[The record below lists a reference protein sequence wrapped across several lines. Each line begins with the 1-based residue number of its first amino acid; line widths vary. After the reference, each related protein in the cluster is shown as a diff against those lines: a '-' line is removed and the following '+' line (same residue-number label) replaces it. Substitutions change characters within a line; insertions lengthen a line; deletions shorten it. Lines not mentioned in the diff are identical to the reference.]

1 MLRASGTAYLL
12 RIRFHSRNDPTV
24 TAMKDQNEEKLA
36 VPCGNRIR
44 LLRESLGMNQE
55 EVGEFLD
62 CSDESIS
69 KIERGIHMMK
79 IWRMIRLCQACGVS
93 MDYLVRGI
101 NTDDKD
107 AVPTFI
113 IEAFQKADPL
123 ELQIL
128 RAHMKNAQDEI
139 ARWQDM
145 KTQFRNLYGHPQG
158 NPNSPKKE

>member
-1 MLRASGTAYLL
+1 M

-55 EVGEFLD
+55 EFGEFLD

-79 IWRMIRLCQACGVS
+79 TWRMIRLCQACGVS

-101 NTDDKD
+101 ETGNTED
-107 AVPTFI
+107 VPTYV
-113 IEAFQKADPL
+113 IEMYRNADSL
-123 ELQIL
+123 ELTIL
-128 RAHMKNAQDEI
+128 QDHMQSAQREISRKQDLEKQYKNGQD
-139 ARWQDM
+139 D
-145 KTQFRNLYGHPQG
+145 
-158 NPNSPKKE
+158 S

>member
-1 MLRASGTAYLL
+1 MKDRNEEILAVHCGE
-12 RIRFHSRNDPTV
+12 RIR
-24 TAMKDQNEEKLA
+24 M
-36 VPCGNRIR
+36 
-44 LLRESLGMNQE
+44 LRESLGMNQE
-55 EVGEFLD
+55 EFGEFLD

-107 AVPTFI
+107 AVPAFI

-128 RAHMKNAQDEI
+128 RAHMKNAQEEI
-139 ARWQDM
+139 SRRHDM
-145 KTQFRNLYGHPQG
+145 ETHFRNLFGHP
-158 NPNSPKKE
+158 NMNSDSSKKE

>member
-55 EVGEFLD
+55 EFGEFLD

-101 NTDDKD
+101 ETGDTED
-107 AVPTFI
+107 VPTYV
-113 IEAFQKADPL
+113 IEMYRNADSL
-123 ELQIL
+123 ELTIL
-128 RAHMKNAQDEI
+128 QDHMQSARREISRKQNLEKQYKNGQD
-139 ARWQDM
+139 D
-145 KTQFRNLYGHPQG
+145 
-158 NPNSPKKE
+158 S

>member
-1 MLRASGTAYLL
+1 MKDRNEEILAVHCGE
-12 RIRFHSRNDPTV
+12 RIR
-24 TAMKDQNEEKLA
+24 M
-36 VPCGNRIR
+36 
-44 LLRESLGMNQE
+44 LRESLGMNQE
-55 EVGEFLD
+55 EFGEFLD

-69 KIERGIHMMK
+69 KVERGLHMMK
-79 IWRMIRLCQACGVS
+79 IWRMIRLCQKCEIS
-93 MDYLVRGI
+93 LDYLVRGI

-128 RAHMKNAQDEI
+128 RAHMKNAQEEI
-139 ARWQDM
+139 SRRHDM
-145 KTQFRNLYGHPQG
+145 ETHFRNLYGHPQG

>member
-44 LLRESLGMNQE
+44 LLRESLGM
-55 EVGEFLD
+55 
-62 CSDESIS
+62 

-101 NTDDKD
+101 ETGNTED
-107 AVPTFI
+107 VPTYV
-113 IEAFQKADPL
+113 IEMYRNADSL
-123 ELQIL
+123 ELTIL
-128 RAHMKNAQDEI
+128 QDHMQSARREISRKQNLERQYKNGQDV
-139 ARWQDM
+139 
-145 KTQFRNLYGHPQG
+145 
-158 NPNSPKKE
+158 S

>member
-36 VPCGNRIR
+36 VHCGNRIR
-44 LLRESLGMNQE
+44 LLRESMGMNQE
-55 EVGEFLD
+55 EFGEFLD

-101 NTDDKD
+101 ETGNTED
-107 AVPTFI
+107 VPTYV
-113 IEAFQKADPL
+113 IEMYRNADSL
-123 ELQIL
+123 ELTIL
-128 RAHMKNAQDEI
+128 QDHMQSARREISRKQNLERQYKNGQDV
-139 ARWQDM
+139 
-145 KTQFRNLYGHPQG
+145 
-158 NPNSPKKE
+158 S

>member
-1 MLRASGTAYLL
+1 
-12 RIRFHSRNDPTV
+12 
-24 TAMKDQNEEKLA
+24 MKDQNEEKLA

-55 EVGEFLD
+55 EFGEFLD

-101 NTDDKD
+101 ETGNTED
-107 AVPTFI
+107 VPTYV
-113 IEAFQKADPL
+113 IEMYRNADSL
-123 ELQIL
+123 ELTIL
-128 RAHMKNAQDEI
+128 QDHMQSARREISRKQNLERQYKNGQDV
-139 ARWQDM
+139 
-145 KTQFRNLYGHPQG
+145 
-158 NPNSPKKE
+158 S

>member
-1 MLRASGTAYLL
+1 MKDRNEEILAVHCGE
-12 RIRFHSRNDPTV
+12 RIR
-24 TAMKDQNEEKLA
+24 M
-36 VPCGNRIR
+36 
-44 LLRESLGMNQE
+44 LRESLGMNQE
-55 EVGEFLD
+55 EFGEFLD

-69 KIERGIHMMK
+69 KVERGLHMMK
-79 IWRMIRLCQACGVS
+79 IWRMIRLCQKCEIS
-93 MDYLVRGI
+93 LDYLVRGI

-128 RAHMKNAQDEI
+128 RAHMKNAQEEI

-145 KTQFRNLYGHPQG
+145 KTQFRNLYGHP
-158 NPNSPKKE
+158 NLNSDSSKKE

>member
-55 EVGEFLD
+55 EFGEFLD

-101 NTDDKD
+101 ETGNTED
-107 AVPTFI
+107 VPTYV
-113 IEAFQKADPL
+113 IEMYRNADSL
-123 ELQIL
+123 ELTIL
-128 RAHMKNAQDEI
+128 QDHMQSARREISRKQDLEKQYKNGQDV
-139 ARWQDM
+139 
-145 KTQFRNLYGHPQG
+145 
-158 NPNSPKKE
+158 S

>member
-55 EVGEFLD
+55 EFGEFLD

-101 NTDDKD
+101 ETGNTED
-107 AVPTFI
+107 VPTYV
-113 IEAFQKADPL
+113 IEMYRNADSL
-123 ELQIL
+123 ELTIL
-128 RAHMKNAQDEI
+128 QDHMQSAQREISRKQNLERQYKNGQDV
-139 ARWQDM
+139 
-145 KTQFRNLYGHPQG
+145 
-158 NPNSPKKE
+158 S

>member
-1 MLRASGTAYLL
+1 MLKASGTVYLL
-12 RIRFHSRNDPTV
+12 RLRFPSRNDQTV
-24 TAMKDQNEEKLA
+24 TVMKDQNEEKLA

-55 EVGEFLD
+55 EFGEFLD

-101 NTDDKD
+101 ETGNTED
-107 AVPTFI
+107 VPTYV
-113 IEAFQKADPL
+113 IEMYRNADSL
-123 ELQIL
+123 ELTIL
-128 RAHMKNAQDEI
+128 QDHMQSAQREISRKQDLEKQYKNGQD
-139 ARWQDM
+139 D
-145 KTQFRNLYGHPQG
+145 
-158 NPNSPKKE
+158 S

>member
-1 MLRASGTAYLL
+1 
-12 RIRFHSRNDPTV
+12 
-24 TAMKDQNEEKLA
+24 MKDQNEEKLA

-55 EVGEFLD
+55 EFGEFLD

-101 NTDDKD
+101 ETGNTED
-107 AVPTFI
+107 VPTYV
-113 IEAFQKADPL
+113 IEMYRNADSL
-123 ELQIL
+123 ELTIL
-128 RAHMKNAQDEI
+128 QDHMQSAQREISRKQNLERQYKNGQDV
-139 ARWQDM
+139 
-145 KTQFRNLYGHPQG
+145 
-158 NPNSPKKE
+158 S

>member
-1 MLRASGTAYLL
+1 M

-55 EVGEFLD
+55 EFGEFLD

-101 NTDDKD
+101 ETGDTED
-107 AVPTFI
+107 VPTYV
-113 IEAFQKADPL
+113 IEMYRNADSL
-123 ELQIL
+123 ELSIL
-128 RAHMKNAQDEI
+128 HDHMQSARREISRKQNLEKQYKNGQD
-139 ARWQDM
+139 D
-145 KTQFRNLYGHPQG
+145 
-158 NPNSPKKE
+158 S

>member
-1 MLRASGTAYLL
+1 M

-55 EVGEFLD
+55 EFGEFLD

-101 NTDDKD
+101 ETGNTED
-107 AVPTFI
+107 VPTYV
-113 IEAFQKADPL
+113 IEMYRNADSL
-123 ELQIL
+123 ELTIL
-128 RAHMKNAQDEI
+128 QDHMQSAQREISRKQNLERQYKNGQDV
-139 ARWQDM
+139 
-145 KTQFRNLYGHPQG
+145 
-158 NPNSPKKE
+158 S

>member
-55 EVGEFLD
+55 EFGEFLD

-101 NTDDKD
+101 ETGNTED
-107 AVPTFI
+107 VPTYV
-113 IEAFQKADPL
+113 IEMYRNADSL
-123 ELQIL
+123 ELTIL
-128 RAHMKNAQDEI
+128 QDHMQSARREISRKQNLERQYKNGQDV
-139 ARWQDM
+139 
-145 KTQFRNLYGHPQG
+145 
-158 NPNSPKKE
+158 S

>member
-1 MLRASGTAYLL
+1 MLRSSGTAYLL

-55 EVGEFLD
+55 EFGEFLD

-101 NTDDKD
+101 ETGNTED
-107 AVPTFI
+107 VPTYV
-113 IEAFQKADPL
+113 IEMYRNADSL
-123 ELQIL
+123 ELTIL
-128 RAHMKNAQDEI
+128 QDHMQSARREISRKQNLERQYKNGQDV
-139 ARWQDM
+139 
-145 KTQFRNLYGHPQG
+145 
-158 NPNSPKKE
+158 S